1 MKSSTKKKTALA
13 LSLIMTACLTAC
25 SGSDNSSNNE
35 DTKEQISDETI
46 EEGVIVTY
54 KIVDKTPS
62 DMDIEETID
71 IISDRISEYTR
82 HSECVVND
90 DEISFGI
97 ELDPEEYDVND
108 LVYELGRSCELYILD
123 EENYTLWSQGEE
135 FEAALTGEDVKD
147 AYAIEDVSTDDNFYG
162 VAVSFTDKGT
172 EKFSEF
178 TNANIDNTTYIVFD
192 GELIMSPQVF
202 DSVTDGQLLIT
213 GLDSYEDA
221 RDIQESLT
229 TAALPLNLE
238 LVDYEIVESEE

>member
-1 MKSSTKKKTALA
+1 
-13 LSLIMTACLTAC
+13 MTACLTAC

-35 DTKEQISDETI
+35 DTKEQISEETI

-54 KIVDKTPS
+54 KIVDKAPS
-62 DMDIEETID
+62 DRDIEETID

-82 HSECVVND
+82 HSEFVVND

-123 EENYTLWSQGEE
+123 EENYNLWSLGEE

-162 VAVSFTDKGT
+162 VTVSFTDKGT

-229 TAALPLNLE
+229 TVALPLNLK
-238 LVDYEIVESEE
+238 LIDYEIVESEE